1 MRKINM
7 VDLQGQYKKIRWQ
20 VNREIKKVLKSATFI
35 NGPIVK
41 EFELNLKDFLGTK
54 NVIPC
59 ANGTD
64 ALQIALMS
72 LGLERGDEVIT
83 TNFSFAS
90 TIEVIL
96 LLGLK
101 PILVDIDSKTFNID
115 PSTIEKRITNKTR
128 AIIPVHLYGQ
138 SCRMEEIMKIA
149 KRNKLFVIEDNAQAL
164 GSKVKLSNSTKVMS
178 GTIGDIGT
186 TSFFPSKNLGGYG
199 DGGAIFTNSDDL
211 AFKMRGI
218 VNHGMYKRYY
228 HDEIGVNSRLD
239 SIQAAILNV
248 KLKYLNLYNK
258 RRIAAANNY
267 NSRLDSINEIQ
278 IPYVE
283 SDSDSHVFHQYT
295 IKVKNG
301 KRDKLSE
308 FLTAKEIPH
317 GIYYPLGFHEQKA
330 YKNNFN
336 QSENFENTN
345 IVKDQVISLPMHTE
359 LSNSQ
364 IDFICDS
371 IKEFFSKKYK

>member
-20 VNREIKKVLKSATFI
+20 VNREIKKVLKSAAFI

-41 EFELNLKDFLGTK
+41 EFETNLKDFLGTK

-64 ALQIALMS
+64 ALQVALMS
-72 LGLERGDEVIT
+72 LGLDKGDEVIT

-115 PSTIEKRITNKTR
+115 PAMIKNRITSRTK

-138 SCRMEEIMKIA
+138 SCRMNEIMEIA
-149 KRNKLFVIEDNAQAL
+149 KENKLFVIEDNAQAL

-248 KLKYLNLYNK
+248 KLKYLDIYNK
-258 RRIAAANNY
+258 RRIAAATDY
-267 NSRLDSINEIQ
+267 NSRLESISEIET
-278 IPYVE
+278 PYVE

-301 KRDKLSE
+301 KRDKLAE
-308 FLTAKEIPH
+308 FLSSKEIPF

-330 YKNNFN
+330 YRNNFN

-359 LSNSQ
+359 LSKSQ
-364 IDFICDS
+364 IDFICNS
-371 IKEFFSKKYK
+371 IKEFFSNN

>member
-1 MRKINM
+1 MKKINM

-20 VNREIKKVLKSATFI
+20 VNREINKVLKSAAFI

-64 ALQIALMS
+64 ALQIALMC
-72 LGLERGDEVIT
+72 LGLEKGDEVIT

-115 PSTIEKRITNKTR
+115 PKMIEKRITNKTR

-138 SCRMEEIMKIA
+138 SCRMNEIMEIA

-248 KLKYLNLYNK
+248 KLKYLNEYNK
-258 RRIAAANNY
+258 RRIAAANDY

-278 IPYVE
+278 TPYVE
-283 SDSDSHVFHQYT
+283 SDSDSHIFHQYT
-295 IKVKNG
+295 IKVNNA
-301 KRDKLSE
+301 KRDKLAE
-308 FLTAKEIPH
+308 FLSSKEIPY

-330 YKNNFN
+330 YKNNLN

-359 LSNSQ
+359 LSKSQ
-364 IDFICDS
+364 IDFICNS
-371 IKEFFSKKYK
+371 IKEFFNNK

>member
-1 MRKINM
+1 MKKINM

-20 VNREIKKVLKSATFI
+20 VNREIKKVLKSAAFI

-41 EFELNLKDFLGTK
+41 EFELNLKEFLGTK

-72 LGLERGDEVIT
+72 LGLENGDEVIT

-101 PILVDIDSKTFNID
+101 PILVDIDPKTFNID
-115 PSTIEKRITNKTR
+115 PTMIEKRITSKTR
-128 AIIPVHLYGQ
+128 AIIPVHLFGQ
-138 SCRMEEIMKIA
+138 SCRMNEIMEIA
-149 KRNKLFVIEDNAQAL
+149 KKNKLFVIEDNAQAL
-164 GSKVKLSNSTKVMS
+164 GSKVKLSNSRKVMS

-248 KLKYLNLYNK
+248 KLKYLNVYNK
-258 RRIAAANNY
+258 RRIAAANDY
-267 NSRLDSINEIQ
+267 NSILESINEIET
-278 IPYVE
+278 PYVE
-283 SDSDSHVFHQYT
+283 FDSDSHVFHQYT
-295 IKVKNG
+295 IKVKNE
-301 KRDKLSE
+301 KRDKLAE
-308 FLTAKEIPH
+308 FLSSKDIPY

-336 QSENFENTN
+336 LSENFENTN

-359 LSNSQ
+359 LSKSQ
-364 IDFICDS
+364 IDFICNS
-371 IKEFFSKKYK
+371 IKEFSNKN

>member
-1 MRKINM
+1 MKKINM

-20 VNREIKKVLKSATFI
+20 VNREIKKVLKSAAYI

-41 EFELNLKDFLGTK
+41 EFEANLKDFLGTK

-64 ALQIALMS
+64 ALQVALMS
-72 LGLERGDEVIT
+72 IGLEKGDEVIT

-115 PSTIEKRITNKTR
+115 PAMIKKRITSKTR

-138 SCRMEEIMKIA
+138 SCRMNEIMEIA
-149 KRNKLFVIEDNAQAL
+149 KENNLFVIEDNAQAL
-164 GSKVKLSNSTKVMS
+164 GSKVKLSDSTKVMS
-178 GTIGDIGT
+178 GTVGDIGT

-248 KLKYLNLYNK
+248 KLKYLDIYNK
-258 RRIAAANNY
+258 TRIAAATEY
-267 NSRLDSINEIQ
+267 NSRLESIKEIET
-278 IPYVE
+278 PYVE

-301 KRDKLSE
+301 KRDKLAE
-308 FLTAKEIPH
+308 FLSSKEIPF

-359 LSNSQ
+359 LSKSQ
-364 IDFICDS
+364 IDFICNS
-371 IKEFFSKKYK
+371 IKEFFNNN

>member
-20 VNREIKKVLKSATFI
+20 VNREIKKVLKSAAFI

-41 EFELNLKDFLGTK
+41 EFETNLKDFLGTK

-64 ALQIALMS
+64 ALQVALMS
-72 LGLERGDEVIT
+72 LGLEKGDEVIT

-115 PSTIEKRITNKTR
+115 PAMIKNRISSRTK

-138 SCRMEEIMKIA
+138 SCRMNEIMEIA
-149 KRNKLFVIEDNAQAL
+149 KENKLFVIEDNAQAL

-248 KLKYLNLYNK
+248 KLKYLDIYNK
-258 RRIAAANNY
+258 TRIAAATEY
-267 NSRLDSINEIQ
+267 NSRLESISEIET
-278 IPYVE
+278 PYVE

-301 KRDKLSE
+301 KRDKLAE
-308 FLTAKEIPH
+308 FLSSKEIPF

-330 YKNNFN
+330 YRNNFN

-359 LSNSQ
+359 LSKSQ
-364 IDFICDS
+364 IDFICNS
-371 IKEFFSKKYK
+371 IKEFFSNN

>member
-1 MRKINM
+1 MKKINM

-20 VNREIKKVLKSATFI
+20 VNREINKVLKSAAFI

-64 ALQIALMS
+64 ALQIALMC
-72 LGLERGDEVIT
+72 LGLEKGDEVIT

-115 PSTIEKRITNKTR
+115 SKMIEKRITNKTR

-138 SCRMEEIMKIA
+138 SCRMNEIMEIA

-248 KLKYLNLYNK
+248 KLKYLNVYNK
-258 RRIAAANNY
+258 RRIAAANDY
-267 NSRLDSINEIQ
+267 NSRLDSINEIHT
-278 IPYVE
+278 PYVE

-295 IKVKNG
+295 IKVNNG
-301 KRDKLSE
+301 KRDKLAE
-308 FLTAKEIPH
+308 FLSSKEIPY

-330 YKNNFN
+330 YKNNLN

-359 LSNSQ
+359 LSKSQ
-364 IDFICDS
+364 IDFICNS
-371 IKEFFSKKYK
+371 IKEFFNNK

>member
-258 RRIAAANNY
+258 RRIAAANDY

-301 KRDKLSE
+301 KRDKLAE

-371 IKEFFSKKYK
+371 IKEFFSKK

>member
-1 MRKINM
+1 MKKIKM

-20 VNREIKKVLKSATFI
+20 VNREIKKVLKSAAFI

-41 EFELNLKDFLGTK
+41 EFELNLKEFLEIK

-64 ALQIALMS
+64 ALQVALMS
-72 LGLERGDEVIT
+72 LGLENGDEVIT

-101 PILVDIDSKTFNID
+101 PILVDIDPKTFNID
-115 PSTIEKRITNKTR
+115 PTMIEKRITSKTR
-128 AIIPVHLYGQ
+128 AIIPVHLFGQ
-138 SCRMEEIMKIA
+138 SCRMNEIMEIA
-149 KRNKLFVIEDNAQAL
+149 KKNKLFVIEDNAQAL
-164 GSKVKLSNSTKVMS
+164 GSKVNLSNSKKVMS

-248 KLKYLNLYNK
+248 KLKYLNVYNK
-258 RRIAAANNY
+258 RRIAAANDY
-267 NSRLDSINEIQ
+267 NSILESINEIET
-278 IPYVE
+278 PYVE

-301 KRDKLSE
+301 KRDKLAE
-308 FLTAKEIPH
+308 FLSSKEIPY

-336 QSENFENTN
+336 LSENFENTN

-359 LSNSQ
+359 LSKSQ
-364 IDFICDS
+364 IDFICNS
-371 IKEFFSKKYK
+371 IKEFFNNN

>member
-1 MRKINM
+1 MKKINM

-20 VNREIKKVLKSATFI
+20 VNREIKRVLKSAAYI

-41 EFELNLKDFLGTK
+41 EFEINLKDFLGIK

-64 ALQIALMS
+64 ALQVALMS
-72 LGLERGDEVIT
+72 IGLEKGDEVIT

-115 PSTIEKRITNKTR
+115 PAMIKKRITSKTR

-138 SCRMEEIMKIA
+138 SCRMNEIMEIA
-149 KRNKLFVIEDNAQAL
+149 KENNLFVIEDNAQAL
-164 GSKVKLSNSTKVMS
+164 GSKVKLSDSTKVMS
-178 GTIGDIGT
+178 GTVGDIGT

-248 KLKYLNLYNK
+248 KLKYLDIYNK
-258 RRIAAANNY
+258 TRIAAATEY
-267 NSRLDSINEIQ
+267 NSRLESIKEIET
-278 IPYVE
+278 PYVE

-301 KRDKLSE
+301 KRDKLAE
-308 FLTAKEIPH
+308 FLSSKEIPF

-336 QSENFENTN
+336 QSENFKNTN

-359 LSNSQ
+359 LSKSQ
-364 IDFICDS
+364 IDFICNS
-371 IKEFFSKKYK
+371 IKEFFNNN

>member
-1 MRKINM
+1 M
-7 VDLQGQYKKIRWQ
+7 VDLQGQYKKIRSE

-64 ALQIALMS
+64 ALQVALMS
-72 LGLERGDEVIT
+72 LGVEKGDEVIT

-101 PILVDIDSKTFNID
+101 PILVDIDPKTFNID
-115 PSTIEKRITNKTR
+115 PTMIEKRITNKTR

-138 SCRMEEIMKIA
+138 SCRMNEIMEIA

-211 AFKMRGI
+211 ALKIRGI

-248 KLKYLNLYNK
+248 KLKYLNVYNN
-258 RRIAAANNY
+258 RRIDAANDY
-267 NSRLDSINEIQ
+267 NSRLESINEIE
-278 IPYVE
+278 IPYIE
-283 SDSDSHVFHQYT
+283 SSTDSHIFHQYT

-301 KRDKLSE
+301 KRDKLAE
-308 FLTAKEIPH
+308 FLFSKEIPH

-359 LSNSQ
+359 LSKSQ
-364 IDFICDS
+364 IDFICNS
-371 IKEFFSKKYK
+371 IKEFFNNK

>member
-1 MRKINM
+1 MKKINM
-7 VDLQGQYKKIRWQ
+7 VDLQGQYKKIRRE

-64 ALQIALMS
+64 ALQVALMS
-72 LGLERGDEVIT
+72 LGLEKGDEVIT

-101 PILVDIDSKTFNID
+101 PILVDIDPKTFNID
-115 PSTIEKRITNKTR
+115 PTMIENRITNKTR
-128 AIIPVHLYGQ
+128 VIIPVHLFGQ
-138 SCRMEEIMKIA
+138 SCRMNEIMEIA

-199 DGGAIFTNSDDL
+199 DGGAIFTNSNDL
-211 AFKMRGI
+211 ALKIRGI

-248 KLKYLNLYNK
+248 KLKYLNVYNN
-258 RRIAAANNY
+258 RRIDAANDY
-267 NSRLDSINEIQ
+267 NSRLESINEIE
-278 IPYVE
+278 IPYIE
-283 SDSDSHVFHQYT
+283 SSTDSHIFHQYT

-301 KRDKLSE
+301 KRDKLAE
-308 FLTAKEIPH
+308 FLSYKEIPY

-336 QSENFENTN
+336 QSESFKNTN

-359 LSNSQ
+359 LSIDQ
-364 IDFICDS
+364 IDFICNS
-371 IKEFFSKKYK
+371 IKEFFYKK

>member
-1 MRKINM
+1 MKKINM

-20 VNREIKKVLKSATFI
+20 VNREIKRVLKSAAYI

-41 EFELNLKDFLGTK
+41 EFETNLKDFLGTK

-64 ALQIALMS
+64 ALQVALMS
-72 LGLERGDEVIT
+72 LGLEKGDEVIT

-115 PSTIEKRITNKTR
+115 PAMIKKRITSKTR

-138 SCRMEEIMKIA
+138 SCRMNEIMQIA
-149 KRNKLFVIEDNAQAL
+149 KENNLFVIEDNAQAL
-164 GSKVKLSNSTKVMS
+164 GSKVKLSDSTKVMS
-178 GTIGDIGT
+178 GTVGNIGT

-248 KLKYLNLYNK
+248 KLKYLDIYNK
-258 RRIAAANNY
+258 TRIAAATEY
-267 NSRLDSINEIQ
+267 NSRLESIMQ
-278 IPYVE
+278 IETPYVE

-301 KRDKLSE
+301 KRDKLAE
-308 FLTAKEIPH
+308 FLSSKEIPF

-359 LSNSQ
+359 LSKSQ
-364 IDFICDS
+364 IDFICNS
-371 IKEFFSKKYK
+371 IKEFFDNN

>member
-1 MRKINM
+1 MKKINM
-7 VDLQGQYKKIRWQ
+7 VDLQGQYKKIRSE

-64 ALQIALMS
+64 ALQVALMS
-72 LGLERGDEVIT
+72 LGVEKGDEVIT

-101 PILVDIDSKTFNID
+101 PILVDIDPKTFNID
-115 PSTIEKRITNKTR
+115 PTMIENRITNKTR
-128 AIIPVHLYGQ
+128 VIIPVHLFGQ
-138 SCRMEEIMKIA
+138 SCRMNEIMEIA

-211 AFKMRGI
+211 ALKIRGI

-248 KLKYLNLYNK
+248 KLKYLNVYNN
-258 RRIAAANNY
+258 RRIDAANDY
-267 NSRLDSINEIQ
+267 NSRLESINEIE
-278 IPYVE
+278 IPYIE
-283 SDSDSHVFHQYT
+283 SITDSHIFHQYT

-301 KRDKLSE
+301 KRDKLAE
-308 FLTAKEIPH
+308 FLSSKEIPY

-336 QSENFENTN
+336 QSENFKNTN

-359 LSNSQ
+359 LSKSQ
-364 IDFICDS
+364 IDFICNS
-371 IKEFFSKKYK
+371 IKEFFNKK

>member
-1 MRKINM
+1 MKKINM

-20 VNREIKKVLKSATFI
+20 VNREIKKVLKSAAYI

-41 EFELNLKDFLGTK
+41 EFETNLKDFLGTK

-64 ALQIALMS
+64 ALQVALMS
-72 LGLERGDEVIT
+72 LGLEKGDEVIT

-101 PILVDIDSKTFNID
+101 PILVDIDPKTFNID
-115 PSTIEKRITNKTR
+115 PAMIKNRVTSKTR

-138 SCRMEEIMKIA
+138 SCRMNEIMQIA
-149 KRNKLFVIEDNAQAL
+149 KENNLFVIEDNAQAL
-164 GSKVKLSNSTKVMS
+164 GSKVKLSDSTKVMS
-178 GTIGDIGT
+178 GTVGDIGT

-218 VNHGMYKRYY
+218 VNHGMYRRYY

-248 KLKYLNLYNK
+248 KLKYLDIYNK
-258 RRIAAANNY
+258 RRIAAATEY
-267 NSRLDSINEIQ
+267 NSRLESISEIET
-278 IPYVE
+278 PYVE

-301 KRDKLSE
+301 KRDKLAE
-308 FLTAKEIPH
+308 FLSSKEIPF

-330 YKNNFN
+330 YRNNFN

-359 LSNSQ
+359 LSKSQ
-364 IDFICDS
+364 IDFICNS
-371 IKEFFSKKYK
+371 IKEFFSNN

>member
-1 MRKINM
+1 MKKINM
-7 VDLQGQYKKIRWQ
+7 VDLQGQYKKIRSE

-64 ALQIALMS
+64 ALQVALMS
-72 LGLERGDEVIT
+72 LGVEKGDEVIT

-101 PILVDIDSKTFNID
+101 PILVDIDPKTFNID
-115 PSTIEKRITNKTR
+115 PTMIEKRITNKTR

-138 SCRMEEIMKIA
+138 SCRMNEIMEIA

-211 AFKMRGI
+211 ALKIRGI

-248 KLKYLNLYNK
+248 KLKYLNVYNN
-258 RRIAAANNY
+258 RRIAAANDY
-267 NSRLDSINEIQ
+267 NSRLESINEIE
-278 IPYVE
+278 IPYIE
-283 SDSDSHVFHQYT
+283 SSTDSHIFHQYT

-301 KRDKLSE
+301 KRDKLAE
-308 FLTAKEIPH
+308 FLSSKEIPH

-359 LSNSQ
+359 LSKSQ
-364 IDFICDS
+364 IDFICNS
-371 IKEFFSKKYK
+371 IKEFFNNK

>member
-1 MRKINM
+1 MKKINM
-7 VDLQGQYKKIRWQ
+7 VDLQGQYKKIRSE

-41 EFELNLKDFLGTK
+41 EFELNLKDFLETK

-64 ALQIALMS
+64 ALQVALMS
-72 LGLERGDEVIT
+72 LGVEKGDEVIT

-101 PILVDIDSKTFNID
+101 PILVDIDPKTFNID
-115 PSTIEKRITNKTR
+115 PTMIEKRITNKTR

-138 SCRMEEIMKIA
+138 SCRMNEIMEIA

-211 AFKMRGI
+211 ALKIRGI

-248 KLKYLNLYNK
+248 KLKYLNVYNN
-258 RRIAAANNY
+258 RRIDAANDY
-267 NSRLDSINEIQ
+267 NSRLESINEIE
-278 IPYVE
+278 IPYIE
-283 SDSDSHVFHQYT
+283 SSTDSHIFHQYT

-301 KRDKLSE
+301 RRDKLAE
-308 FLTAKEIPH
+308 FLSSKEIPH

-359 LSNSQ
+359 LSKSQ
-364 IDFICDS
+364 IDFICNS
-371 IKEFFSKKYK
+371 IKEFFNNK

>member
-1 MRKINM
+1 MKKINM
-7 VDLQGQYKKIRWQ
+7 VDLQGQYKKIRSE

-64 ALQIALMS
+64 ALQVALMS
-72 LGLERGDEVIT
+72 LGVEKGDEVIT

-101 PILVDIDSKTFNID
+101 PILVDIDPKTFNID
-115 PSTIEKRITNKTR
+115 PTMIEKRITNKTR

-138 SCRMEEIMKIA
+138 SCRMNEIMEIA

-211 AFKMRGI
+211 ALKIRGI

-248 KLKYLNLYNK
+248 KLKYLNVYNN
-258 RRIAAANNY
+258 RRIAAANDY
-267 NSRLDSINEIQ
+267 NSRLESINEIE
-278 IPYVE
+278 IPYIE
-283 SDSDSHVFHQYT
+283 SSTDSHIFHQYT

-301 KRDKLSE
+301 RRDKLAE
-308 FLTAKEIPH
+308 FLSSKEIPH

-359 LSNSQ
+359 LSKSQ
-364 IDFICDS
+364 IDFICNS
-371 IKEFFSKKYK
+371 IKEFFNNK

>member
-1 MRKINM
+1 MKKINM
-7 VDLQGQYKKIRWQ
+7 VDLQGQYKKIRSE

-64 ALQIALMS
+64 ALQVALMS
-72 LGLERGDEVIT
+72 LGVEKGDEVIT

-101 PILVDIDSKTFNID
+101 PILVDIDPKTFNID
-115 PSTIEKRITNKTR
+115 PTMIEKRITNKTR

-138 SCRMEEIMKIA
+138 SCRMNEIMEIA

-211 AFKMRGI
+211 ALKIRGI

-248 KLKYLNLYNK
+248 KLKYLNVYNN
-258 RRIAAANNY
+258 RRIDAANDY
-267 NSRLDSINEIQ
+267 NSRLESINEIE
-278 IPYVE
+278 IPYIE
-283 SDSDSHVFHQYT
+283 SSTDSHIFHQYT

-301 KRDKLSE
+301 RRDKLAE
-308 FLTAKEIPH
+308 FLSSKEIPH

-359 LSNSQ
+359 LSKSQ
-364 IDFICDS
+364 IDFICNS
-371 IKEFFSKKYK
+371 VKEFFNNK

>member
-1 MRKINM
+1 MKKINM

-20 VNREIKKVLKSATFI
+20 VNREIKKVLKSAAYI

-41 EFELNLKDFLGTK
+41 EFETNLKDFLGTK

-64 ALQIALMS
+64 ALQVALMS
-72 LGLERGDEVIT
+72 LGLEKGDEVIT

-101 PILVDIDSKTFNID
+101 PILVDIDPKTFNID
-115 PSTIEKRITNKTR
+115 PAMIKNRVTSKTR

-138 SCRMEEIMKIA
+138 SCRMNEIMQIA
-149 KRNKLFVIEDNAQAL
+149 KENNLFVIEDNAQAL
-164 GSKVKLSNSTKVMS
+164 GSKVKLSDSTKVMS
-178 GTIGDIGT
+178 GTVGDIGT

-248 KLKYLNLYNK
+248 KLKYLDIYNK
-258 RRIAAANNY
+258 RRIAAATDY
-267 NSRLDSINEIQ
+267 NSRLESISEIET
-278 IPYVE
+278 PYVE

-301 KRDKLSE
+301 KRDKLAE
-308 FLTAKEIPH
+308 FLSSKEIPF

-330 YKNNFN
+330 YRNNFN

-359 LSNSQ
+359 LSKSQ
-364 IDFICDS
+364 IDFICNS
-371 IKEFFSKKYK
+371 IKEFFSNN

>member
-1 MRKINM
+1 MKKINM

-20 VNREIKKVLKSATFI
+20 VNREIKKVLKSAAFI

-41 EFELNLKDFLGTK
+41 EFELNLKEFLGTK

-72 LGLERGDEVIT
+72 LGLENGDEVIT

-101 PILVDIDSKTFNID
+101 PILVDIDPKTFNID
-115 PSTIEKRITNKTR
+115 PIMIENRITSKTR
-128 AIIPVHLYGQ
+128 AIIPVHLFGQ
-138 SCRMEEIMKIA
+138 SCRMNEIMEIA
-149 KRNKLFVIEDNAQAL
+149 KKNKLFVIEDNAQAL
-164 GSKVKLSNSTKVMS
+164 GSKVNLSNSKKVMS

-248 KLKYLNLYNK
+248 KLKYLNVYNK
-258 RRIAAANNY
+258 RRIAAANDY
-267 NSRLDSINEIQ
+267 NSILESINEIET
-278 IPYVE
+278 PYVE

-301 KRDKLSE
+301 KRDKLAE
-308 FLTAKEIPH
+308 FLSSKEIPY

-336 QSENFENTN
+336 LSENFENTN

-359 LSNSQ
+359 LSKSQ
-364 IDFICDS
+364 IDFICNS
-371 IKEFFSKKYK
+371 IKEFFNNN

>member
-1 MRKINM
+1 MKKINM

-20 VNREIKKVLKSATFI
+20 VNREIKKVLKSAAFI

-41 EFELNLKDFLGTK
+41 EFELNLKEFLGTK

-72 LGLERGDEVIT
+72 LGLEKGDEVIT

-101 PILVDIDSKTFNID
+101 PILVDIDSETFNID
-115 PSTIEKRITNKTR
+115 PTIIEKRITNKTR

-138 SCRMEEIMKIA
+138 SCRMNEIMEIA
-149 KRNKLFVIEDNAQAL
+149 KRNRLFVIEDNAQAL

-248 KLKYLNLYNK
+248 KLKYLNEYNK
-258 RRIAAANNY
+258 RRIAAANDY
-267 NSRLDSINEIQ
+267 NSRLDSIKEIQ
-278 IPYVE
+278 TPYVE
-283 SDSDSHVFHQYT
+283 SDDDSHVFHQYT

-301 KRDKLSE
+301 KRDKLAE
-308 FLTAKEIPH
+308 FLSSKEIPY

-330 YKNNFN
+330 YKNNLN
-336 QSENFENTN
+336 QSENFKNTN
-345 IVKDQVISLPMHTE
+345 TVKDQVISLPMHTE
-359 LSNSQ
+359 LSKSQ
-364 IDFICDS
+364 IDFICNS
-371 IKEFFSKKYK
+371 IKEFFSNN

>member
-20 VNREIKKVLKSATFI
+20 VNREIKKVLKSAAFI

-41 EFELNLKDFLGTK
+41 EFETNLKDFLGTK

-64 ALQIALMS
+64 ALQVALMS
-72 LGLERGDEVIT
+72 LGLEKGDEVIT

-115 PSTIEKRITNKTR
+115 PAMIKNRITSRTR

-138 SCRMEEIMKIA
+138 SCRMNEVMEIA
-149 KRNKLFVIEDNAQAL
+149 KENKLFVIEDNAQAL

-248 KLKYLNLYNK
+248 KLKYLDIYNK
-258 RRIAAANNY
+258 RRIASATEY
-267 NSRLDSINEIQ
+267 NSRLESISEIET
-278 IPYVE
+278 PYVE
-283 SDSDSHVFHQYT
+283 SDPDSHVFHQYT

-301 KRDKLSE
+301 KRDKLAE
-308 FLTAKEIPH
+308 FLSSKEIPF

-330 YKNNFN
+330 YRNNFN

-359 LSNSQ
+359 LSKSQ
-364 IDFICDS
+364 IDFICNS
-371 IKEFFSKKYK
+371 IKEFFSNN

>member
-1 MRKINM
+1 MKKINM
-7 VDLQGQYKKIRWQ
+7 VDLKGQYKKIRWQ
-20 VNREIKKVLKSATFI
+20 VNREIKKVLKSAAFI

-41 EFELNLKDFLGTK
+41 EFELNLKEFLGTK

-72 LGLERGDEVIT
+72 LGLENGDEVIT

-101 PILVDIDSKTFNID
+101 PILVDIDPKTFNID
-115 PSTIEKRITNKTR
+115 PIMIENRITSKTR
-128 AIIPVHLYGQ
+128 AIIPVHLFGQ
-138 SCRMEEIMKIA
+138 SCRMNEIMEIA
-149 KRNKLFVIEDNAQAL
+149 KKNKLFVIEDNAQAL
-164 GSKVKLSNSTKVMS
+164 GSKVKLSNSRKVMS

-248 KLKYLNLYNK
+248 KLKYLNVYNK
-258 RRIAAANNY
+258 RRIAAANDY
-267 NSRLDSINEIQ
+267 NSILESINEIET
-278 IPYVE
+278 PYVE

-301 KRDKLSE
+301 KRDKLAE
-308 FLTAKEIPH
+308 FLSSKEIPY

-336 QSENFENTN
+336 LSENFENTN
-345 IVKDQVISLPMHTE
+345 IVKDQVISLPIHTE
-359 LSNSQ
+359 LSKSQ
-364 IDFICDS
+364 IDFICNS
-371 IKEFFSKKYK
+371 IKEFFNNN

>member
-1 MRKINM
+1 MKKINM
-7 VDLQGQYKKIRWQ
+7 VDLQGQYKKIRSE

-64 ALQIALMS
+64 ALQVALMS
-72 LGLERGDEVIT
+72 LGVEKGDEVIT

-101 PILVDIDSKTFNID
+101 PILVDIDPKTFNID
-115 PSTIEKRITNKTR
+115 PTMIEKRITNKTR

-138 SCRMEEIMKIA
+138 SCRMNEIMEIA
-149 KRNKLFVIEDNAQAL
+149 KKNKLFVIEDNAQAL

-211 AFKMRGI
+211 ALKIRGI

-248 KLKYLNLYNK
+248 KLKYLNVYNN
-258 RRIAAANNY
+258 RRIDAANDY
-267 NSRLDSINEIQ
+267 NSRLESINEIET
-278 IPYVE
+278 PYIE
-283 SDSDSHVFHQYT
+283 SSTDSHIFHQYT

-301 KRDKLSE
+301 KRDKLAD
-308 FLTAKEIPH
+308 FLSSKEIPY

-345 IVKDQVISLPMHTE
+345 IVKNQVISLPMHTE
-359 LSNSQ
+359 LSKSQ
-364 IDFICDS
+364 IDFICNS
-371 IKEFFSKKYK
+371 IKEFFNNK

>member
-1 MRKINM
+1 M

-20 VNREIKKVLKSATFI
+20 VNREIKKVLKSAAFI

-41 EFELNLKDFLGTK
+41 EFETNLKDFLGTK

-64 ALQIALMS
+64 ALQVALMS
-72 LGLERGDEVIT
+72 LGLEKGDEVIT

-115 PSTIEKRITNKTR
+115 PAMIKNRITSRTK

-138 SCRMEEIMKIA
+138 SCRMNEIMEIA
-149 KRNKLFVIEDNAQAL
+149 KENKLFVIEDNAQAL

-239 SIQAAILNV
+239 SMQAAILNV
-248 KLKYLNLYNK
+248 KLKYLDIYNK
-258 RRIAAANNY
+258 RRIAAATEY
-267 NSRLDSINEIQ
+267 NSRLESISEIET
-278 IPYVE
+278 PYVE

-301 KRDKLSE
+301 KRDRLAE
-308 FLTAKEIPH
+308 FLSSKEIPF

-330 YKNNFN
+330 YRNNFN

-359 LSNSQ
+359 LSNCLLYTSPSPR
-364 IDFICDS
+364 DATLS
-371 IKEFFSKKYK
+371 GMAGSG

>member
-1 MRKINM
+1 MKKINM

-20 VNREIKKVLKSATFI
+20 VNREIKRVLKSAAYI

-41 EFELNLKDFLGTK
+41 EFEINLKDFLGIK

-64 ALQIALMS
+64 ALQVALMS
-72 LGLERGDEVIT
+72 IGLEKWDEVIT

-115 PSTIEKRITNKTR
+115 PAMIKKRITSKTR

-138 SCRMEEIMKIA
+138 SCRMNEIMEIA
-149 KRNKLFVIEDNAQAL
+149 KENNLFVIEDNAQAL
-164 GSKVKLSNSTKVMS
+164 GSKVKLSDSTKVMS
-178 GTIGDIGT
+178 GTVGDIGT

-248 KLKYLNLYNK
+248 KLKYLDIYNK
-258 RRIAAANNY
+258 TRIAAAIEY
-267 NSRLDSINEIQ
+267 NSRLESIKEIET
-278 IPYVE
+278 PYVE

-301 KRDKLSE
+301 KRDKLAE
-308 FLTAKEIPH
+308 FLSSKEIPF

-336 QSENFENTN
+336 QSENFKNTN

-359 LSNSQ
+359 LSKSQ
-364 IDFICDS
+364 IDFICNS
-371 IKEFFSKKYK
+371 IKDFFDNN

>member
-1 MRKINM
+1 MKKINM
-7 VDLQGQYKKIRWQ
+7 VDLKGQYKKIRWQ
-20 VNREIKKVLKSATFI
+20 VNREIKKVLKSAAFI
-35 NGPIVK
+35 NGPIVN
-41 EFELNLKDFLGTK
+41 EFELNLKEFLGTK

-72 LGLERGDEVIT
+72 LGLENGDEVIT

-101 PILVDIDSKTFNID
+101 PILVDIDPKTFNID
-115 PSTIEKRITNKTR
+115 PIMIENRITSKTR
-128 AIIPVHLYGQ
+128 AIIPVHLFGQ
-138 SCRMEEIMKIA
+138 SCRMNEIMEIA
-149 KRNKLFVIEDNAQAL
+149 KKNKLFVIEDNAQAL
-164 GSKVKLSNSTKVMS
+164 GSKVKLSNSRKVMS

-248 KLKYLNLYNK
+248 KLKYLNVYNK
-258 RRIAAANNY
+258 RRIAAANDY
-267 NSRLDSINEIQ
+267 NSILESINEIET
-278 IPYVE
+278 PYVE

-301 KRDKLSE
+301 KRDKLAE
-308 FLTAKEIPH
+308 FLSSKEIPY

-336 QSENFENTN
+336 LSENFENTN

-359 LSNSQ
+359 LSKSQ
-364 IDFICDS
+364 IDFICNS
-371 IKEFFSKKYK
+371 IKEFFNNN

>member
-1 MRKINM
+1 MCIR
-7 VDLQGQYKKIRWQ
+7 DSLQGQYKKIRWQ
-20 VNREIKKVLKSATFI
+20 VNREINKVLKSAAFI

-64 ALQIALMS
+64 ALQIALMC
-72 LGLERGDEVIT
+72 LGLEKGDEVIT

-115 PSTIEKRITNKTR
+115 PKMIEKRITNKTR

-138 SCRMEEIMKIA
+138 SCRMNEIMEIA

-248 KLKYLNLYNK
+248 KLKYLNVYNK
-258 RRIAAANNY
+258 RRIAAANDY
-267 NSRLDSINEIQ
+267 NSRLDSINEIHT
-278 IPYVE
+278 PYVE

-295 IKVKNG
+295 IKVNNG
-301 KRDKLSE
+301 KRDKLAE
-308 FLTAKEIPH
+308 FLSSKEIPY

-330 YKNNFN
+330 YKNNLN

-359 LSNSQ
+359 LSKSQ
-364 IDFICDS
+364 IDFICNS
-371 IKEFFSKKYK
+371 IKEFFNNK

>member
-1 MRKINM
+1 MKKINM

-20 VNREIKKVLKSATFI
+20 VNREIKKVLKSAAYI

-41 EFELNLKDFLGTK
+41 EFEINLKDFLGTK

-64 ALQIALMS
+64 ALQVALMS
-72 LGLERGDEVIT
+72 IGLEKGDEVIT

-115 PSTIEKRITNKTR
+115 PAMIKKRITSKTR

-138 SCRMEEIMKIA
+138 SCRMNEIMEIA
-149 KRNKLFVIEDNAQAL
+149 KENKLFVIEDNAQAL
-164 GSKVKLSNSTKVMS
+164 GSKVKLSDSTKVMS
-178 GTIGDIGT
+178 GTVGDIGT

-248 KLKYLNLYNK
+248 KLKYLDIYNK
-258 RRIAAANNY
+258 TRIAAATEY
-267 NSRLDSINEIQ
+267 NSRLESIMQ
-278 IPYVE
+278 IETPYVE

-301 KRDKLSE
+301 KRDKLAE
-308 FLTAKEIPH
+308 FLSSKEIPF

-336 QSENFENTN
+336 QSENFKNTN

-359 LSNSQ
+359 LSKSQ
-364 IDFICDS
+364 IDFICNS
-371 IKEFFSKKYK
+371 IKEFFNNN

>member
-1 MRKINM
+1 MKKINM
-7 VDLQGQYKKIRWQ
+7 VDLQGQYKKIRRE

-64 ALQIALMS
+64 ALQVALMS
-72 LGLERGDEVIT
+72 LGLEKGDEVIT

-101 PILVDIDSKTFNID
+101 PILVDIDPKTFNID
-115 PSTIEKRITNKTR
+115 PTMIENRITNKTR
-128 AIIPVHLYGQ
+128 VIIPVHLFGQ
-138 SCRMEEIMKIA
+138 SCRMNEIMEIA

-199 DGGAIFTNSDDL
+199 DGGAIFTNSNDL
-211 AFKMRGI
+211 ALKIRGI

-248 KLKYLNLYNK
+248 KLKYLNVYNN
-258 RRIAAANNY
+258 RRIDAANDY
-267 NSRLDSINEIQ
+267 NSRLESINEIE
-278 IPYVE
+278 IPYIE
-283 SDSDSHVFHQYT
+283 SITDSHIFHQYT

-301 KRDKLSE
+301 KRDKLAE
-308 FLTAKEIPH
+308 FLSSKEIPY

-336 QSENFENTN
+336 QSESFKNTN

-359 LSNSQ
+359 LSKSQ
-364 IDFICDS
+364 IDFICNS
-371 IKEFFSKKYK
+371 IKEFFYKK

>member
-1 MRKINM
+1 MKKINM

-20 VNREIKKVLKSATFI
+20 VNREIKRVLKSAAYI

-41 EFELNLKDFLGTK
+41 EFEANLKDFLGTK

-64 ALQIALMS
+64 ALQVALMS
-72 LGLERGDEVIT
+72 LGLEKGDEVIT

-115 PSTIEKRITNKTR
+115 PAMIKKRITSKTR

-138 SCRMEEIMKIA
+138 SCRMNEIMEIA
-149 KRNKLFVIEDNAQAL
+149 KENKLFVIEDNAQAL
-164 GSKVKLSNSTKVMS
+164 GSKVKLSDSTKVMS
-178 GTIGDIGT
+178 GTVGDIGT

-248 KLKYLNLYNK
+248 KLKYLDIYNK
-258 RRIAAANNY
+258 TRIAAATEY
-267 NSRLDSINEIQ
+267 NSRLESIKEIET
-278 IPYVE
+278 PYVE

-301 KRDKLSE
+301 KRDKLAE
-308 FLTAKEIPH
+308 FLSSKEIPF

-336 QSENFENTN
+336 QSENFKNTN

-359 LSNSQ
+359 LSKSQ
-364 IDFICDS
+364 IDFICNS
-371 IKEFFSKKYK
+371 IKDFFDNN

>member
-1 MRKINM
+1 MKKINM

-20 VNREIKKVLKSATFI
+20 VNREIKRVLKSAAYI

-41 EFELNLKDFLGTK
+41 EFEINLKDFLGTK

-64 ALQIALMS
+64 ALQVALMS
-72 LGLERGDEVIT
+72 IGLEKGDEVIT

-115 PSTIEKRITNKTR
+115 PAMIKKRITSKTR

-138 SCRMEEIMKIA
+138 SCRMNEIMEIA
-149 KRNKLFVIEDNAQAL
+149 KENKLFVIEDNAQAL
-164 GSKVKLSNSTKVMS
+164 GSKVKLSDSTKVMS
-178 GTIGDIGT
+178 GTVGDIGT

-248 KLKYLNLYNK
+248 KLKYLDIYNK
-258 RRIAAANNY
+258 TRIAAATEY
-267 NSRLDSINEIQ
+267 NSRLESIKEIET
-278 IPYVE
+278 PYVE

-301 KRDKLSE
+301 KRDKLAE
-308 FLTAKEIPH
+308 FLSSKEIPF

-336 QSENFENTN
+336 QSENFKNTN

-359 LSNSQ
+359 LSKSQ
-364 IDFICDS
+364 IDFICNS
-371 IKEFFSKKYK
+371 IKEFFNNN